1 VDTSVGDAADA
12 ADAAELL
19 AARAEADRL
28 RAEVVRLHARVQV
41 LEEAL
46 ALSHPAPVAP
56 RLRGLASLINS
67 DNRQAQEA

>member
-1 VDTSVGDAADA
+1 MSTSGGEAP
-12 ADAAELL
+12 ELL

-46 ALSHPAPVAP
+46 ALAHPAPVAP

-67 DNRQAQEA
+67 DSRQAQQG